1 MPRKRLLIGVG
12 VIVIAAVVGLLTWSV
27 LHQTTSGAAT
37 SDGGTNSATSTAP
50 PPPPSTVS
58 PPAAG
63 VPALTAARLEEIAS
77 ALVSPDPPT
86 QRTVLAA
93 AVADSLRQGNQ
104 QVLPPG
110 SDLQVDPA
118 TQHIDN
124 LTATVDAAVTVGAA
138 AGRWTLELL
147 VEANHWVVYAAGR
160 S

>member
-12 VIVIAAVVGLLTWSV
+12 VIVIAVAVGLLAWSV
-27 LHQTTSGAAT
+27 PRQTTSGTAT
-37 SDGGTNSATSTAP
+37 SNGGTNSATST
-50 PPPPSTVS
+50 PPPPSTLS

-63 VPALTAARLEEIAS
+63 VPALTPARLDEIAS
-77 ALVSPDPPT
+77 ALVSTDPAT

-124 LTATVDAAVTVGAA
+124 LTATVDATITSGAA

-147 VEANHWVVYAAGR
+147 AEANHWVVYAAGR